1 MPAVSGFSVVCDRTK
16 PFNKFSRNII
26 IHTLEFSFGV
36 LRYNYKVALFKVDI
50 QQLLGGDER

>member
-16 PFNKFSRNII
+16 PFNKLSRNIFM
-26 IHTLEFSFGV
+26 HTLEFSFGV
-36 LRYNYKVALFKVDI
+36 LRYNYQVALLKVDI